1 MPARDPLENCLGFD
15 WDEDNAY
22 KNWETHNV
30 TPEEAEAIFFR
41 EPLVVRSDV
50 RHSRREKRHYALG
63 HTDAGRRLFV
73 SFTVRRQLIRVI
85 SARDMNRRESK
96 LFDRYEEEN
105 S

>member
-1 MPARDPLENCLGFD
+1 MPARDPLENCLRFGR
-15 WDEDNAY
+15 DEDNAY
-22 KNWETHNV
+22 RNWETHNV